1 MSVRNN
7 SKTLLMAFGAIFALA
22 GCGNGADEVVSPGV
36 PANPPV
42 AAPPPTTPP
51 PTTPPPTSPPPTG
64 GPAASCPDGTVN
76 QGTVVNNT
84 LRACRLPNDILGDL
98 TLRKI
103 AGVAYQIQGQVSVG
117 QDQLGNSAVNDASK
131 RGRLYI
137 EPGVT
142 LFGRNG
148 PDVMLVQ
155 RGSQIHALGTREE
168 PIIFTSLADLEGN
181 GKKFDWAGVVLM
193 GRAPINNCIGDA
205 AAGTAAC
212 QGAVE
217 GTSNAFGGGNDPTDN
232 SGELRYV
239 QVRYSGFEIAP
250 GNELQSL
257 TLVGVG
263 NGTKINYFQSH
274 YSGDDGIEIFGGTV
288 NMSHVV
294 ITEADDDS
302 LDTDWGWSGGVQYGL
317 IVRKTPS
324 VKGTADSGSIFEWSA
339 LNRSPTSTPK
349 VSNFTVFTT
358 DPTLDSLVKIN
369 QATNAYVWNS
379 VFVTAPASANQKQA
393 DSCFD
398 LQGNGTTIELLS
410 NHFTCAY
417 TIRGNASAY
426 TPSTYVEHAPTRAIF
441 DAAVKTNTVFGP
453 STLTPTYRNGANENA
468 VAVTPVRDI
477 KTGAF
482 GAYAGMNFFQN
493 PTSIGAADATGAW
506 WEGWTVGLN

>member
-1 MSVRNN
+1 MSSRNN
-7 SKTLLMAFGAIFALA
+7 SKTLLMAFGAALALA
-22 GCGNGADEVVSPGV
+22 GCGNGADEVVSPGI

-42 AAPPPTTPP
+42 TTPP
-51 PTTPPPTSPPPTG
+51 PTTAPPPTTTPPPTA

-76 QGTVVNNT
+76 QGTIVNNT
-84 LRACRLPNDILGDL
+84 LRACRLPNTILGDL
-98 TLRKI
+98 TLRSV
-103 AGVAYQIQGQVSVG
+103 AGVAYQIQGQVNVG
-117 QDQLGNSAVNDASK
+117 QDQLGDRAVNDAGR
-131 RGRLYI
+131 RGRLFI

-142 LFGRNG
+142 LFGSSG

-155 RGSQIHALGTREE
+155 RGSQIFGLGTRDA
-168 PIIFTSLADLEGN
+168 PIIFTSLQDLQGN
-181 GKKFDWAGVVLM
+181 GQKFNWAGIVLM

-205 AAGTAAC
+205 VAGTAAC

-239 QVRYSGFEIAP
+239 QIRYSGFEIAP

-263 NGTKINYFQSH
+263 NGTKISHLQSH
-274 YSGDDGIEIFGGTV
+274 ASGDDGIEIFGGTV

-317 IVRKTPS
+317 VVRKTPS

-339 LNRSPTSTPK
+339 LSRTPTSTPK
-349 VSNFTVFTT
+349 VSNFTVYTT
-358 DPTLDSLVKIN
+358 DPTLDSLVKVN
-369 QATNAYVWNS
+369 QATNAFVWNS

-398 LQGNGTTIELLS
+398 LQNTGTTIELLS

-417 TIRGNASAY
+417 TIRGTTNAYNASN
-426 TPSTYVEHAPTRAIF
+426 YVEQPATRAIF
-441 DAAVKTNTVFGP
+441 DAARKERTVFGP
-453 STLTPTYRNGANENA
+453 STLTAAYRNGANENA
-468 VAVTPVRDI
+468 VAPTPVRDI
-477 KTGAF
+477 RTGAF
-482 GAYAGMNFFQN
+482 GTYAGINFFEN
-493 PTSIGAADATGAW
+493 PAAIGAADATGAW
-506 WEGWTVGLN
+506 WEGWTIGLN